1 MLIVSN
7 RLPVAVKKREAGVN
21 FQPTVG
27 GLATGLKSFYQSYD
41 SIWIGWCGV
50 SSDDLKSTER
60 TYIQD
65 TLMEEY
71 SNYSVFLSAEDVA
84 SYYLGFC
91 NNTIWPLFHYFTN
104 YAVYDRA
111 QWRSYQNVNQLF
123 CDAVA
128 QIAQPDDIIWLH
140 DYHLMLLP
148 SLLRERIPDAQIGF
162 FLHIPFPSSEIY
174 RILPWRKEILEGLL
188 GADLIGFHTYDYVR
202 HFLSAVRQILGFEH
216 NLGNIFAKKRQIK
229 VDAFPMGIDYEK
241 FESASE
247 DAAVKEDVDK
257 ILERTQNRKIILSID
272 RLDYTKGILDRLEAF
287 DYFLDNNPECT
298 EKVVLILSATPS
310 RVGVETYKL
319 LKRQLD
325 EKVGRINGDHG
336 TIGWVPVWYQFKSHP
351 FHTLLALYTASDVA
365 LVTPLRDG
373 MNLIAKEFIATKT
386 DGKGVLI
393 LSELAGAA
401 REMGESLIVNP
412 NNREEVAA
420 AIKQAL
426 SMSEQEQRER
436 NSRMQGRIR
445 RYNVTKWAQD
455 FIDKLFEVKN
465 IQEKRYAK
473 ILTLESMQD
482 LIQAFNE
489 SNTQLIL
496 LDYDGTLIPFADK
509 PEQAVPDDALRN
521 LLETLATRDNTTMV
535 IISGR
540 PRETL
545 ESWFGDLSLD
555 LVAEH
560 GAWIRIDG
568 TWNPIEPMI
577 NTWKEQIRPIIEIFV
592 DRTPGSF
599 LEEKDFSLV
608 FHYRKTEPLLAQV
621 RMRELKDAL
630 MDMTSNLN
638 LSILEGNKVIEIKN
652 SGVGKGRAAL
662 RWISQDEKKWDFIL
676 AAGDDWTDEDLFE
689 VLPDPAYSIKIGL
702 GHSHARFNLNSVQ
715 EMRLL
720 LKELEK
726 STTEQDT
733 Q

>member
-1 MLIVSN
+1 
-7 RLPVAVKKREAGVN
+7 
-21 FQPTVG
+21 
-27 GLATGLKSFYQSYD
+27 
-41 SIWIGWCGV
+41 
-50 SSDDLKSTER
+50 
-60 TYIQD
+60 
-65 TLMEEY
+65 
-71 SNYSVFLSAEDVA
+71 
-84 SYYLGFC
+84 
-91 NNTIWPLFHYFTN
+91 
-104 YAVYDRA
+104 
-111 QWRSYQNVNQLF
+111 
-123 CDAVA
+123 
-128 QIAQPDDIIWLH
+128 
-140 DYHLMLLP
+140 
-148 SLLRERIPDAQIGF
+148 
-162 FLHIPFPSSEIY
+162 
-174 RILPWRKEILEGLL
+174 
-188 GADLIGFHTYDYVR
+188 
-202 HFLSAVRQILGFEH
+202 
-216 NLGNIFAKKRQIK
+216 
-229 VDAFPMGIDYEK
+229 
-241 FESASE
+241 
-247 DAAVKEDVDK
+247 
-257 ILERTQNRKIILSID
+257 
-272 RLDYTKGILDRLEAF
+272 
-287 DYFLDNNPECT
+287 
-298 EKVVLILSATPS
+298 
-310 RVGVETYKL
+310 
-319 LKRQLD
+319 
-325 EKVGRINGDHG
+325 
-336 TIGWVPVWYQFKSHP
+336 
-351 FHTLLALYTASDVA
+351 
-365 LVTPLRDG
+365 
-373 MNLIAKEFIATKT
+373 
-386 DGKGVLI
+386 
-393 LSELAGAA
+393 
-401 REMGESLIVNP
+401 
-412 NNREEVAA
+412 
-420 AIKQAL
+420 
-426 SMSEQEQRER
+426 
-436 NSRMQGRIR
+436 MQGRIR

-489 SNTQLIL
+489 STTQLIL

-509 PEQAVPDDALRN
+509 PEQAVPDDALLH
-521 LLETLATRDNTTMV
+521 LLETLATRENTTMV

-676 AAGDDWTDEDLFE
+676 ATGDDWTDEDLFE
-689 VLPDPAYSIKIGL
+689 VLPDSAYSIKIGL

-733 Q
+733 VK

>member
-1 MLIVSN
+1 MKRMLIVSN
-7 RLPVAVKKREAGVN
+7 RLPVAIKKKEDGMTI
-21 FQPTVG
+21 QSTVG
-27 GLATGLKSFYQSYD
+27 GLATGLQSFYQSYD
-41 SIWIGWCGV
+41 SIWIGWCGI
-50 SSDDLKSTER
+50 SSDNLTSTER
-60 TYIQD
+60 TYIQE
-65 TLMEEY
+65 TLMGDFR
-71 SNYSVFLSAEDVA
+71 NHSVFLSSEDIA

-104 YAVYDRA
+104 YAVYDEA
-111 QWRSYQNVNQLF
+111 EWRSYENVNRLF
-123 CDAVA
+123 CDA
-128 QIAQPDDIIWLH
+128 IAQVAHPGDIIWLH

-148 SLLRERIPDAQIGF
+148 SLLRQRLPDATIGF

-174 RILPWRKEILEGLL
+174 RTLPWRKEILEGLL
-188 GADLIGFHTYDYVR
+188 GADLIGFHTFDYVR

-216 NLGNIFAKKRQIK
+216 NLGNIFARERVIK

-241 FESASE
+241 YEKAPE
-247 DAAVKEDVDK
+247 DPAVKEDIEK
-257 ILERTQNRKIILSID
+257 ILERTYERKIILSID
-272 RLDYTKGILDRLEAF
+272 RLDYTKGILHRLEAF
-287 DYFLDNNPECT
+287 DHFLDNNPEYT

-310 RVGVETYKL
+310 RVGVETYQL

-351 FHTLLALYTASDVA
+351 FHTLIALYRSAHVA

-373 MNLIAKEFIATKT
+373 MNLIAKEFIATKS
-386 DGKGVLI
+386 DGRGVLI

-401 REMGESLIVNP
+401 RELGESLVVNP
-412 NNREEVAA
+412 NNKEEVAD
-420 AIKQAL
+420 AIKRAL
-426 SMSEQEQRER
+426 CMSEEEQIER
-436 NSRMQGRIR
+436 NRRMQDRIR

-455 FIDKLFEVKN
+455 FIDKLFEIKTL
-465 IQEKRYAK
+465 QEKRYAK
-473 ILTLESMQD
+473 LLTLENMRD
-482 LIQAFNE
+482 LIQDFDLCQ
-489 SNTQLIL
+489 SRLIL
-496 LDYDGTLIPFADK
+496 LDYDGTLISFVDN
-509 PEQAVPDDALRN
+509 PEEAVPDEELLH
-521 LLETLATRDNTTMV
+521 LLESLSSNPRTTVV

-545 ESWFGDLSLD
+545 EKWFGDLPLD

-560 GAWIRIDG
+560 GAWIRKKG
-568 TWNPIEPMI
+568 EWNPIEPMV
-577 NTWKEQIRPIIEIFV
+577 NTWKEQIRPIIEVFV

-608 FHYRKTEPLLAQV
+608 FHYRKTEPSLAMV
-621 RMRELKDAL
+621 RMGELKDAL
-630 MDMTSNLN
+630 IDMTSNLN

-662 RWISQDEKKWDFIL
+662 RWISGDQKEWDFIM

-689 VLPDPAYSIKIGL
+689 VLPDSAYSIRIGL

-720 LKELEK
+720 LRELVRV
-726 STTEQDT
+726 SP
-733 Q
+733 

>member
-1 MLIVSN
+1 MKRMLIVSN
-7 RLPVAVKKREAGVN
+7 RLPVAIKKKEDGMTI
-21 FQPTVG
+21 QSTVG
-27 GLATGLKSFYQSYD
+27 GLATGLQSFYQSYD
-41 SIWIGWCGV
+41 SIWIGWCGI
-50 SSDDLKSTER
+50 SSDNLTSTER
-60 TYIQD
+60 TYIQE
-65 TLMEEY
+65 TLMEDFR
-71 SNYSVFLSAEDVA
+71 NHSVFLSSEDIA

-104 YAVYDRA
+104 YAVYDKA
-111 QWRSYQNVNQLF
+111 EWRSYENVNRLF

-128 QIAQPDDIIWLH
+128 QVAHPGDIIWLH

-148 SLLRERIPDAQIGF
+148 SLLRQRLPDATIGF

-174 RILPWRKEILEGLL
+174 RTLPWRKEILEGLL
-188 GADLIGFHTYDYVR
+188 GADLIGFHTFDYVR

-216 NLGNIFAKKRQIK
+216 NLGNIFARERVIK

-241 FESASE
+241 FEEAPE
-247 DAAVKEDVDK
+247 DPAVKEDIEK
-257 ILERTQNRKIILSID
+257 ILERTYERKIILSID
-272 RLDYTKGILDRLEAF
+272 RLDYTKGILHRLEAF
-287 DYFLDNNPECT
+287 DHFLDNNPEYT

-310 RVGVETYKL
+310 RVGVETYQL

-351 FHTLLALYTASDVA
+351 FHTLIALYRSAHVA

-373 MNLIAKEFIATKT
+373 MNLIAKEFIATKV

-401 REMGESLIVNP
+401 RELGESLVVNP
-412 NNREEVAA
+412 NNKEEVAD
-420 AIKQAL
+420 AIKRAL
-426 SMSEQEQRER
+426 CMSEEEQIER
-436 NSRMQGRIR
+436 NSRMQDRIR

-455 FIDKLFEVKN
+455 FIDKLFEIKTL
-465 IQEKRYAK
+465 QEKRYAK
-473 ILTLESMQD
+473 LLTLENMRD
-482 LIQAFNE
+482 LIQDFDLCQ
-489 SNTQLIL
+489 SRLIL
-496 LDYDGTLIPFADK
+496 LDYDGTLISFVDN
-509 PEQAVPDDALRN
+509 PEEAVPDEELLH
-521 LLETLATRDNTTMV
+521 LLESLSNTPRTTVV

-545 ESWFGDLSLD
+545 EKWFGDLPLD

-560 GAWIRIDG
+560 GAWIRNKG
-568 TWNPIEPMI
+568 EWNPIEPMV
-577 NTWKEQIRPIIEIFV
+577 NTWKEQIRPIIEVFV

-608 FHYRKTEPLLAQV
+608 FHYRKTEPSLAMV
-621 RMRELKDAL
+621 RMGELKDAL
-630 MDMTSNLN
+630 IDMTSNLN

-662 RWISQDEKKWDFIL
+662 RWISRDQKEWDFII

-689 VLPDPAYSIKIGL
+689 VLPDSAYSIRIGL

-720 LKELEK
+720 LGELGRINP
-726 STTEQDT
+726 
-733 Q
+733 

>member
-1 MLIVSN
+1 
-7 RLPVAVKKREAGVN
+7 
-21 FQPTVG
+21 
-27 GLATGLKSFYQSYD
+27 
-41 SIWIGWCGV
+41 
-50 SSDDLKSTER
+50 
-60 TYIQD
+60 
-65 TLMEEY
+65 
-71 SNYSVFLSAEDVA
+71 
-84 SYYLGFC
+84 
-91 NNTIWPLFHYFTN
+91 
-104 YAVYDRA
+104 
-111 QWRSYQNVNQLF
+111 
-123 CDAVA
+123 
-128 QIAQPDDIIWLH
+128 
-140 DYHLMLLP
+140 
-148 SLLRERIPDAQIGF
+148 
-162 FLHIPFPSSEIY
+162 
-174 RILPWRKEILEGLL
+174 
-188 GADLIGFHTYDYVR
+188 
-202 HFLSAVRQILGFEH
+202 
-216 NLGNIFAKKRQIK
+216 
-229 VDAFPMGIDYEK
+229 MGIDYEK

-247 DAAVKEDVDK
+247 DAAVKENVDK

-287 DYFLDNNPECT
+287 DYFLDNNPEYT

-325 EKVGRINGDHG
+325 EKVGRINGDYG

-426 SMSEQEQRER
+426 SMSEQEQTER
-436 NSRMQGRIR
+436 NRRMQGRIR

-489 SNTQLIL
+489 SKTQLIL

-521 LLETLATRDNTTMV
+521 LLETLATRENTTMV

-676 AAGDDWTDEDLFE
+676 ATGDDWTDEDLFE
-689 VLPDPAYSIKIGL
+689 VLPDSAYSIKIGL
-702 GHSHARFNLNSVQ
+702 GHSRARFNLNSVQ

-726 STTEQDT
+726 STAEQEP